1 MAVTSKWRQH
11 IEAWQNSGL
20 SQAEYCVQQRI
31 NVRTFTARLSDY
43 RKLPAAD
50 SVALVPVQIEPVS
63 VATPAAAVIV
73 FTHVHGHRLELSP
86 SVSAGWVAE
95 LLRCLAR
102 YSSTDLV
109 SGGAGGYASWLGWLV
124 GHRSAES
131 GAFTLCRIGVY
142 FS

>member
-11 IEAWQNSGL
+11 IERWQSSGL

-50 SVALVPVQIEPVS
+50 SVTLVPVQIEPTEPDS
-63 VATPAAAVIV
+63 VTIPAAAVIV
-73 FTHVHGHRLELSP
+73 FTHVNGPRLELSP

-95 LLRCLAR
+95 LLRCLA
-102 YSSTDLV
+102 
-109 SGGAGGYASWLGWLV
+109 
-124 GHRSAES
+124 
-131 GAFTLCRIGVY
+131 
-142 FS
+142 

>member
-11 IEAWQNSGL
+11 IESWQNSGL
-20 SQAEYCVQQRI
+20 SQAEYCVKQGI

-50 SVALVPVQIEPVS
+50 SVALLPVQIEPTEPAS
-63 VATPAAAVIV
+63 VATPGAAVIV

-95 LLRCLAR
+95 LLRCLA
-102 YSSTDLV
+102 
-109 SGGAGGYASWLGWLV
+109 
-124 GHRSAES
+124 
-131 GAFTLCRIGVY
+131 
-142 FS
+142 